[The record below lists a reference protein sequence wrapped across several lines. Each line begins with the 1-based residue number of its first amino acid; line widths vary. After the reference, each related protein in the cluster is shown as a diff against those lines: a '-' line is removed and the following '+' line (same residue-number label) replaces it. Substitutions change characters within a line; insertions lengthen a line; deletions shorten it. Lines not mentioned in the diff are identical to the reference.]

1 MRLISVQDIITMN
14 VYLQFRNLTQ
24 TSKKMPVSR
33 IFASVLILWLSASLF
48 SQSVKT
54 GDLFRSSI
62 LTPLNSS
69 TVGIE
74 GPASDKEGNLY
85 YVNYGK
91 QGTIGMYSKGGES
104 SVFIELPEGS
114 IGNGIRFDSKGN
126 MLIADYTKHNIL
138 KVDMTSKKIS
148 VFAHEPGMSQPNDI
162 AIDSKNRLYASD
174 PDWKNR
180 KGKIWR
186 IDTDGK
192 VSFLDSMG
200 TTNGIEVSPD
210 EKTLY
215 VNASRQIWAYDLS
228 KKGEI
233 SNKRLFMEF
242 ADHGMDGM
250 RCDINGNLYI
260 ARFGKGVIAIV
271 SPDAELV
278 REVSLTGKRPTNVA
292 FGGIDGCTVY
302 VTLQDQGNIE
312 SFRTDIPGREWKMT
326 GK

>member
-1 MRLISVQDIITMN
+1 MSVN
-14 VYLQFRNLTQ
+14 
-24 TSKKMPVSR
+24 R
-33 IFASVLILWLSASLF
+33 IFTALLILSLSSSLSSQDVKTADLFKSSVL
-48 SQSVKT
+48 
-54 GDLFRSSI
+54 
-62 LTPLNSS
+62 TPVNSS

-74 GPASDKEGNLY
+74 GPAADKEGNLY
-85 YVNYGK
+85 YVNYSR
-91 QGTIGMYSKGGES
+91 QGTIGMYSTGGES

-114 IGNGIRFDSKGN
+114 IGNGIRFNSKGY

-138 KVDMTSKKIS
+138 RVDMTSKKVS

-162 AIDSKNRLYASD
+162 AIDSKDRLYASD

-192 VSFLDSMG
+192 VTFLDSLG

-228 KKGEI
+228 KKGAI

-242 ADHGMDGM
+242 ADFGMDGM
-250 RCDINGNLYI
+250 RCDIKGNLYI
-260 ARFGKGVIAIV
+260 ARFGKGVIAVV
-271 SPDAELV
+271 SPDGKLV
-278 REVSLTGKRPTNVA
+278 REVLLTGKRPTNVA
-292 FGGIDGCTVY
+292 FGGEDGCTVFA
-302 VTLQDQGNIE
+302 TLQDQGNIE
-312 SFRTDIPGREWKMT
+312 CFRTDIPGREWKMS

>member
-1 MRLISVQDIITMN
+1 MRFISVQDIM
-14 VYLQFRNLTQ
+14 LLTQ
-24 TSKKMPVSR
+24 NTKSMSVYS
-33 IFASVLILWLSASLF
+33 IFTTFLILCQSPSLF
-48 SQSVKT
+48 SQEVAT
-54 GDLFRSSI
+54 ADLFRSSV
-62 LTPLNSS
+62 LTPVNSS

-74 GPASDKEGNLY
+74 GPAADKDGNLY
-85 YVNYGK
+85 YVNYRK
-91 QGTIGMYSKGGES
+91 EGTIGLYSKGGES

-114 IGNGIRFDSKGN
+114 IGNGIRFDSRGN

-138 KVDMTSKKIS
+138 KVDMTTKKLT
-148 VFAHEPGMSQPNDI
+148 VFAHESGMSQPNDI

-192 VSFLDSMG
+192 VTFLDSLG
-200 TTNGIEVSPD
+200 TSNGIEVSPD
-210 EKTLY
+210 EKILY

-242 ADHGMDGM
+242 TDFGMDGM
-250 RCDINGNLYI
+250 RCDIKGNLYI
-260 ARFGKGVIAIV
+260 ARFGKGVIAVV
-271 SPDAELV
+271 SPDGKLV

-292 FGGIDGCTVY
+292 FGGKDGCTVFA
-302 VTLQDQGNIE
+302 TLQDQGNIE
-312 SFRTDIPGREWKMT
+312 SFRVDIPGREWKMP